1 MDRSDALLDAIDD
14 LEELAGLLL
23 CNEWHNSA
31 KRPQHSQVRQVYS
44 KWERC
49 VKEEHVRLSEREER
63 DTRREAEGEAERLAV
78 RVAETSRRLERIVQR
93 VAEAERVDT
102 ERIEAERLA
111 EIVAETSRRRMAQQI
126 AEAERLAAER
136 EAERLAAMDVMTDV
150 EEEVQELVCNLD
162 DNMFL
167 GN

>member
-49 VKEEHVRLSEREER
+49 VKEEHLRLREREER
-63 DTRREAEGEAERLAV
+63 DTRREAEREAESLAV
-78 RVAETSRRLERIVQR
+78 RVAETSRRLERMVQR
-93 VAEAERVDT
+93 VAEAERVDA

-111 EIVAETSRRRMAQQI
+111 EVVAETSRRRMAQQI
-126 AEAERLAAER
+126 AEAEKLAAER
-136 EAERLAAMDVMTDV
+136 EAERTAAMDVMTDV
-150 EEEVQELVCNLD
+150 EEKIQDVVCNLD

>member
-49 VKEEHVRLSEREER
+49 VKEEHLRLREREER
-63 DTRREAEGEAERLAV
+63 DTRREAEREAERLAV

-93 VAEAERVDT
+93 VAEAERVDA

-111 EIVAETSRRRMAQQI
+111 EVVAETSRRMAQQI
-126 AEAERLAAER
+126 AEAEKLAAER
-136 EAERLAAMDVMTDV
+136 EAERTAAMDVMTDV
-150 EEEVQELVCNLD
+150 EEKIQDVVCNLD